1 MEKTSGLECN
11 TFFPDLEKSGYEI
24 NKVSIMHYDA
34 HSTDRICICMSD
46 EHLVNDSS
54 TSAGRNCNKQ
64 L

>member
-1 MEKTSGLECN
+1 M
-11 TFFPDLEKSGYEI
+11 
-24 NKVSIMHYDA
+24 MHIQRTESA
-34 HSTDRICICMSD
+34 FACMSD